1 MARLSACSR
10 PDAKGS
16 ARAHFPPAAGIALS
30 QHRWAQGL
38 RGLRGLLWRWLPA
51 GPPAAGGSWCSFR
64 GRWPWGSGSRSGAWA
79 LEAVKPLW
87 GGQGPVPEPPRQF
100 GATLSPRLLAGDPL
114 HHVCVCVH
122 VCASVH
128 VCTHTCVYVHWWVGV
143 RTHMCVC
150 VHMCMDVC
158 ACTHTCVHVSV
169 HMCMGVCVCMSVCAH
184 VCVDV
189 CTCVWVCVHM
199 HVCISV
205 CAHVSVWMCAHVCVC
220 VHVYACQGAA
230 VVD

>member
-38 RGLRGLLWRWLPA
+38 RGLHGLLWRWLPA

-143 RTHMCVC
+143 RTHVC
-150 VHMCMDVC
+150 LCPHVHGRVCMHTHVC
-158 ACTHTCVHVSV
+158 AHVSV
-169 HMCMGVCVCMSVCAH
+169 HMCMGVCVCISVCTCLCGFVHMCMGVCAH
-184 VCVDV
+184 ACVHFCVCTCVCVDV
-189 CTCVWVCVHM
+189 CTCVC
-199 HVCISV
+199 V
-205 CAHVSVWMCAHVCVC
+205 CACVC
-220 VHVYACQGAA
+220 VSGSGCR
-230 VVD
+230 

>member
-143 RTHMCVC
+143 RTHVCLCPHVHGRVCMHTHVCARVCAHVHGCVC
-150 VHMCMDVC
+150 VHVC
-158 ACTHTCVHVSV
+158 VCTCLCGCV
-169 HMCMGVCVCMSVCAH
+169 HMCMGVCAHACVHFCVCTC

-189 CTCVWVCVHM
+189 CTCVC
-199 HVCISV
+199 V
-205 CAHVSVWMCAHVCVC
+205 CACVC
-220 VHVYACQGAA
+220 VSGSGCR
-230 VVD
+230 

>member
-38 RGLRGLLWRWLPA
+38 RGLHGLLWRWLPA

-114 HHVCVCVH
+114 HHVCVCTCMCKCSCVHTH
-122 VCASVH
+122 VCLCALVGGCAHTRVSVSTCAWTCVH
-128 VCTHTCVYVHWWVGV
+128 AHTCVC
-143 RTHMCVC
+143 TCLC
-150 VHMCMDVC
+150 TC
-158 ACTHTCVHVSV
+158 AW
-169 HMCMGVCVCMSVCAH
+169 VCVCMSVCAH
-184 VCVDV
+184 VCVYV

-199 HVCISV
+199 HLCISV
-205 CAHVSVWMCAHVCVC
+205 CAHVSVWMCAHVCVS
-220 VHVYACQGAA
+220 VHEYACQGAA

>member
-38 RGLRGLLWRWLPA
+38 RGLHGLLWRWLPA

-143 RTHMCVC
+143 RTHVC
-150 VHMCMDVC
+150 LCPHVHGRVCMHTHVC
-158 ACTHTCVHVSV
+158 AHVSV
-169 HMCMGVCVCMSVCAH
+169 HMCMGVCVCICVCTCLCGCVHMCMGVCAH
-184 VCVDV
+184 ACVHFCVCTCVCVDV
-189 CTCVWVCVHM
+189 CTCVC
-199 HVCISV
+199 V
-205 CAHVSVWMCAHVCVC
+205 CACVC
-220 VHVYACQGAA
+220 VSGSGCR
-230 VVD
+230 